1 MLKRRVLY
9 AAMAACAVSCSAH
22 AAPPM
27 TDAEWTAYEESHTR
41 FILQQ
46 FGADPETARWAAW
59 AMKYQPSSRCAM
71 SARPVV
77 HAVEGGM
84 SLFPGEGEGMV
95 VDHICEPEALKH
107 DALTIPPFSAIE
119 GENERLQWGVTSTA
133 RNKVIAA
140 ILERQKKQQ
149 KQDAR
154 EYGKNLRPPAYLT
167 APDSKYFVDQCR
179 FVKLG
184 FDSIEEANEAGEGE
198 VRATCSF
205 ALGDDNY
212 WRVKGCHLV
221 PKKGTSQEV
230 MDASKRY
237 LSSACWEK
245 DNFHTELDKN
255 GIGTTI
261 LTFSLGDEWITH

>member
-41 FILQQ
+41 FIFQQ

-71 SARPVV
+71 SARPVF

-119 GENERLQWGVTSTA
+119 GKNERLQWKITQRDIDKARQEEDEHHKEIIANTQVVTH
-133 RNKVIAA
+133 KCQFDYV
-140 ILERQKKQQ
+140 
-149 KQDAR
+149 
-154 EYGKNLRPPAYLT
+154 EYP
-167 APDSKYFVDQCR
+167 
-179 FVKLG
+179 
-184 FDSIEEANEAGEGE
+184 EEAQELGNEGS
-198 VRATCSF
+198 VRATCHF
-205 ALGDDNY
+205 QKDKDNY
-212 WRVKGCHLV
+212 WHADSCNFSYR
-221 PKKGTSQEV
+221 KGTDDSFLNE
-230 MDASKRY
+230 AKRY
-237 LSSACWEK
+237 MTSACWSS
-245 DNFHTELDKN
+245 DNFPVSLDHN
-255 GIGTTI
+255 GTGARTI
-261 LTFSLGDEWITH
+261 DFSLGGK

>member
-41 FILQQ
+41 FIFQQ

-71 SARPVV
+71 SARPVF

-140 ILERQKKQQ
+140 ILERQKKKQ

-154 EYGKNLRPPAYLT
+154 EYRKNLRPPTYLT
-167 APDSKYFVDQCR
+167 SPDSKYFVNPCQSVELDFPETAQ
-179 FVKLG
+179 
-184 FDSIEEANEAGEGE
+184 DEGRE
-198 VRATCSF
+198 GHVDATCHF
-205 ALGDDNY
+205 QKGEDNY
-212 WRVKGCHLV
+212 WRADSCHFSA
-221 PKKGTSQEV
+221 PKGTGKDFIQ
-230 MDASKRY
+230 
-237 LSSACWEK
+237 SANSFMAAKCWGQNDFDIK
-245 DNFHTELDKN
+245 LDNS
-255 GIGTTI
+255 GIGTAGI
-261 LTFSLGDEWITH
+261 GFRFNYQ